1 MALSIR
7 NKTAEKLARELAS
20 LTGMSMTDSIIS
32 ALEEKL
38 QKTRKKKSLPG
49 LFDELL
55 TISKRCGELPDLDN
69 RSTDEILGYDEHG
82 GFDGH

>member
-7 NKTAEKLARELAS
+7 NKTAEKLARELAN

-55 TISKRCGELPDLDN
+55 TISKRCGELPDIDN
-69 RSTDEILGYDEHG
+69 RSTDEILGYDEIG